1 MDKVIDPIPLDVIE
15 SELTNERFVRYSNF
29 GNNEI
34 YIVNAHNSPNL
45 MKEIGRLREI
55 SFRTAGGGTGKSIDI
70 DLYDTCENPYNQLI
84 VWNPEDKEIV
94 GGYRY
99 KICNSNVTDENGN
112 INIATGSL
120 FEFSDEFI
128 SDYLPYLIELGRSFV
143 QPKYQSVVSVRK
155 NIFSLDNLWDGLG
168 ALVVDNPSVKYF
180 FGKVTM
186 YNTFN
191 VEARDIILYFLKTFC
206 PDNKRLVFPKE
217 PIQLI
222 TKEEKLKELFKGA
235 NYEENYKILSQS
247 VRVLGENIPPL
258 VNSYMNLSP
267 TMMTFGTSLNH
278 KFGEVE
284 ETGIMVTI
292 NDIYQSKKDR
302 HINSYDITRTRK

>member
-1 MDKVIDPIPLDVIE
+1 MDKVIDPISLELVE
-15 SELTNERFVRYSNF
+15 SELTNEKFIRYSNF

-55 SFRTAGGGTGKSIDI
+55 SFREAGGGTGKSIDI
-70 DLYDTCENPYNQLI
+70 DEYDTNENPYNQLI
-84 VWNPEDKEIV
+84 VWNPEDKEII

-99 KICNSNVTDENGN
+99 KICTKNSIDTNGN
-112 INIATGSL
+112 VNIATGSL
-120 FEFSDEFI
+120 FKFSEKFI
-128 SDYLPYLIELGRSFV
+128 NEYFPYLIELGRSFV

-186 YNTFN
+186 YKSFNT
-191 VEARDIILYFLKTFC
+191 EARDIILYFLKTFC
-206 PDNKRLVFPKE
+206 PDKDELVFPKI
-217 PIQLI
+217 PLQLI
-222 TKEEKLKELFKGA
+222 TESKKLKQLFKGS

-247 VRVLGENIPPL
+247 VRSLGENIPPL

-267 TMMTFGTSLNH
+267 TMKTFGTSINQI
-278 KFGEVE
+278 FGGVE

-302 HINSYDITRTRK
+302 HINSYDVLRTRK